1 MAAVTLT
8 GMRCPF
14 CPASDT
20 RVVDSR
26 SADGGASVRRRR
38 LCTECERRFT
48 TYERASIVPLVRKRD
63 GRLEPYDGE
72 KLRRGVVRAVADR
85 PIPAKAVDRLV
96 EEIEKGIAR
105 DVVSADEIGHAV
117 LAGLRELD
125 EVAYLQVRLGVQ
137 GVRRGR
143 GLRAGDGRA
152 GGVPDADRGVRNPLE
167 AGEALVDGWWPAP

>member
-1 MAAVTLT
+1 MPHRVTLT

-96 EEIEKGIAR
+96 EETTQRLQAPLLGIPTLLLAR
-105 DVVSADEIGHAV
+105 YDEAV
-117 LAGLRELD
+117 GV
-125 EVAYLQVRLGVQ
+125 EV
-137 GVRRGR
+137 
-143 GLRAGDGRA
+143 
-152 GGVPDADRGVRNPLE
+152 
-167 AGEALVDGWWPAP
+167 